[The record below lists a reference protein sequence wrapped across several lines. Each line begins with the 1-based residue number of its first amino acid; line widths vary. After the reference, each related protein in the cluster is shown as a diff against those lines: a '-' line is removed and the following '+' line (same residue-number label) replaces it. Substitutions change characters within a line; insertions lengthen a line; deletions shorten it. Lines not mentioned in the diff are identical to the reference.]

1 MATQTQ
7 QLIRPE
13 QDQTIEKMFQEV
25 RQLYTDAP
33 QLANSTWER

>member
-13 QDQTIEKMFQEV
+13 QNQTIEKMFQEV

-33 QLANSTWER
+33 